1 MLDRQQ
7 IERIGLEEA
16 LRRMPA
22 AAIVAEAPSGKIILI
37 NERARRMLERNAGW
51 SGLPEP
57 EGIEDFGDLKMFR
70 PDGRPVEMEEW
81 PLVRSIRSGEEV
93 RDEEQS
99 YLLADGSRIT
109 IRSDSS
115 PIHDDEGRIVA
126 GVLIVR
132 DVTERKRSEED
143 MRASEERF
151 RATFEQSAVGMSH
164 TAPDGTLLRINRRL
178 CEMLGYTQED
188 LLGTKIQSRTHP
200 DDLEK
205 DLDQTRRLI
214 AGEIETYSMEKRL
227 LRKDDSVLWIN
238 LTVSLARDASGEPD
252 YLIAVCEDV
261 DKRKRDQQALAEA
274 DRRER
279 EILESITDALY
290 VLDSGWRFTYLNERA
305 LRHLQRLKG
314 DEGLTRENLLGKNIW
329 EEFPAAV
336 GSEGYRKFHE
346 AMHENKTVGYEEP
359 YPPDGPWFEVR
370 AYSSEEGL
378 SVYFRDVTEDRLDRE
393 QSARYAHLEENTN
406 DAFIATDDDLVVRAW
421 NRGAERMYGLTA
433 AEAVGL
439 DAREATSL
447 EMSDEQAAASMREI
461 AEKGQLRV
469 EQLQHRKD
477 GTPIYVDSLTIA
489 MRDESGETTGYL
501 AVNRDVTERWREQED
516 QKRLTDIVQTSS
528 EFIGVADLDG
538 RATFLNEAGQ
548 RMVGL
553 NGMEEVRRKRI
564 SDFFMPEDRDFLM
577 GEIMPAL
584 EERGRWA
591 GELRF
596 RHFQTG
602 EPIPVLCDGFRIDD
616 PRTGEPIGLAT
627 VTHDISERKRAER
640 EAREASR
647 RIEDILESVTD
658 AFYALDH
665 EWRLTY
671 LNERALRF
679 ASQLAGE
686 EFTLDDLIGRTL
698 WETLPA
704 IVGTSIE
711 DEYRRAVREQRTA
724 VFEYPYP
731 GGGPIFEVH
740 AYPSEQGL
748 SIYFQDVTERKR
760 TEETVRERSRQQA
773 IVADLGLRALAN
785 HDVGSLLDDTVALV
799 ARALYVECCRVVE
812 ILPGGE
818 ELLLRAGFG
827 WQEGAVGSTA
837 EIDPQVAYTLSSS
850 GPVMFEDLEAET
862 RFEPSPMLRAHGVV
876 SGMTVLIPGREEPYG
891 ALGAHTVT
899 RRTFSEEDAN
909 FLQAVANVL
918 ATVIEREKTET
929 ELGEVREAE
938 RSRIARDLHDKALQD
953 LAYAMT
959 QAQTVRAAP
968 AGGGTADRTD
978 GLTAAL
984 KRVEQQLRGAIYD
997 LRLEAEHDKPFSE
1010 LLLSLIELHRTMAPD
1025 LDFRV
1030 DLRDVDLEGPLKK
1043 VGRETLRIVGEAL
1056 TNARRHSGARNIG
1069 VLVSTSGGRL
1079 LAEVSDDGRGTD
1091 PSREPSPDGGMGIKG
1106 MRERARALGGEL
1118 KIQSEPAMG
1127 TKVIFEMALEP
1138 GRKRPEGDVRVLLV
1152 EDHAAVREAVAA
1164 SFEREAGFEVVG
1176 QAGSLGAAR
1185 RLLAEGIPVDVAVVD
1200 LGLPDGHG
1208 GDLIEDLR
1216 AANPEA
1222 QALVLSVSLDRAET
1236 ARAVQSGAAS
1246 VLQKTAHL
1254 DEVVEAVERLRAGE
1268 TLMPLEEVVEL
1279 LRFAGTKK
1287 DEEYEARQAIESLTP
1302 REIEVLQKLAG
1313 GLDSDG
1319 IAESLHISVRTQ
1331 RNHVASI
1338 LAKLGVHSQLQ
1349 AVVFAVRHGAVKI
1362 S

>member
-22 AAIVAEAPSGKIILI
+22 AAVVAEAPSGKIILI

-51 SGLPEP
+51 SRLPEP
-57 EGIEDFGDLKMFR
+57 EGIGDFGELKMFR

-99 YLLADGSRIT
+99 YLLADGSRLT

-132 DVTERKRSEED
+132 DVTEHKRSEED

-151 RATFEQSAVGMSH
+151 RATFEQAAVGIAH
-164 TAPDGTLLRINRRL
+164 NAPDGRWLRVNRKLCEILGYSREELLRKKF
-178 CEMLGYTQED
+178 QD
-188 LLGTKIQSRTHP
+188 VTHP
-200 DDLEK
+200 DDLATDVE
-205 DLDQTRRLI
+205 QTRRLL
-214 AGEIETYSMEKRL
+214 AGAIDSFSMEKRYTK
-227 LRKDDSVLWIN
+227 KDGSTVWGN
-238 LTVSLARDASGEPD
+238 LTVSLAREASGEPD
-252 YLIAVCEDV
+252 YFIAVIEDITE
-261 DKRKRDQQALAEA
+261 RKRAEEELKWSH
-274 DRRER
+274 RRIED
-279 EILESITDALY
+279 ILESITDESFAVDREWRYTYINERALDRVRTLKGEELTREDLLGRIVWEAVPEVVGTVFY
-290 VLDSGWRFTYLNERA
+290 DKYQEAVREQKTVDFEAYSPLSNRWIEAHAYPSEEGLSVYCQDVTERKRAEEKLRESSRRVEEILESVTDAFYAMDAGWRFTYLNERA
-305 LRHLQRLKG
+305 
-314 DEGLTRENLLGKNIW
+314 
-329 EEFPAAV
+329 V
-336 GSEGYRKFHE
+336 
-346 AMHENKTVGYEEP
+346 
-359 YPPDGPWFEVR
+359 
-370 AYSSEEGL
+370 
-378 SVYFRDVTEDRLDRE
+378 
-393 QSARYAHLEENTN
+393 
-406 DAFIATDDDLVVRAW
+406 
-421 NRGAERMYGLTA
+421 
-433 AEAVGL
+433 
-439 DAREATSL
+439 
-447 EMSDEQAAASMREI
+447 
-461 AEKGQLRV
+461 
-469 EQLQHRKD
+469 
-477 GTPIYVDSLTIA
+477 
-489 MRDESGETTGYL
+489 
-501 AVNRDVTERWREQED
+501 
-516 QKRLTDIVQTSS
+516 
-528 EFIGVADLDG
+528 
-538 RATFLNEAGQ
+538 
-548 RMVGL
+548 
-553 NGMEEVRRKRI
+553 
-564 SDFFMPEDRDFLM
+564 
-577 GEIMPAL
+577 
-584 EERGRWA
+584 
-591 GELRF
+591 
-596 RHFQTG
+596 
-602 EPIPVLCDGFRIDD
+602 
-616 PRTGEPIGLAT
+616 
-627 VTHDISERKRAER
+627 
-640 EAREASR
+640 
-647 RIEDILESVTD
+647 
-658 AFYALDH
+658 
-665 EWRLTY
+665 
-671 LNERALRF
+671 RF

-686 EFTLDDLIGRTL
+686 DFTREGLLGRTL

-711 DEYRRAVREQRTA
+711 NEYRRAVREQRTA

-748 SIYFQDVTERKR
+748 SIYFQDATERKR
-760 TEETVRERSRQQA
+760 TEEASRARTLQQA
-773 IVADLGLRALAN
+773 VVADLGLRALAN
-785 HDVGSLLDDTVALV
+785 DSLGPLLDDTVALV
-799 ARALYVECCRVVE
+799 ARTLDVECCRVVE
-812 ILPGGE
+812 VLPGGE
-818 ELLLRAGFG
+818 EFLLRAGFG
-827 WQEGAVGSTA
+827 WQEGVVGSTA

-850 GPVMFEDLEAET
+850 GPVIFEDLEAET

-876 SGMTVLIPGREEPYG
+876 SGITVLIPGREEPYG

-918 ATVIEREKTET
+918 ATVIERDKAER

-968 AGGGTADRTD
+968 AGGGTVDRTD

-1069 VLVSTSGGRL
+1069 VSVSTSGGRL

-1091 PSREPSPDGGMGIKG
+1091 PSREPSPAGGMGIKG

-1127 TKVIFEMALEP
+1127 TKVIFKMALEQ
-1138 GRKRPEGDVRVLLV
+1138 GRKRPEGAVRVLLV
-1152 EDHAAVREAVAA
+1152 EDHVTVREAVAA
-1164 SFEREAGFEVVG
+1164 SFEWEAGFEVVG

-1236 ARAVQSGAAS
+1236 ARAVQSGAAG
-1246 VLQKTAHL
+1246 VLHKTAHL
-1254 DEVVEAVERLRAGE
+1254 DEVVGAVERLRAGE
-1268 TLMPLEEVVEL
+1268 TLMSLEEVVEL

-1287 DEEYEARQAIESLTP
+1287 DEEYKARQAIESLTP

-1319 IAESLHISVRTQ
+1319 IAESLNISVRTQ

-1349 AVVFAVRHGAVKI
+1349 ALVFAVRHGAVKI

>member
-1 MLDRQQ
+1 MSPHGSVTRRAGRKFLSADAPIGKGAELFDPQRIQ
-7 IERIGLEEA
+7 RIGVEEA
-16 LRRMPA
+16 LGRMPVA
-22 AAIVAEAPSGKIILI
+22 AFVAEAPSGKLI
-37 NERARRMLERNAGW
+37 FISERARRMLERNAGW

-57 EGIEDFGDLKMFR
+57 EGIGDFGDLKMFR

-93 RDEEQS
+93 RDEELS
-99 YLLADGSRIT
+99 YLLADGSRLT

-200 DDLEK
+200 DDLDK
-205 DLDQTRRLI
+205 DLDQVGRLI
-214 AGEIETYSMEKRL
+214 AGEIGTYSMEKRL
-227 LRKDDSVLWIN
+227 FRKDDSVLWIN

-252 YLIAVCEDV
+252 YLVAVCEDV
-261 DKRKRDQQALAEA
+261 DERK
-274 DRRER
+274 R

-290 VLDSGWRFTYLNERA
+290 VLDRGWRFTYINEHA

-314 DEGLTRENLLGKNIW
+314 DEGLTREDLLGKNIW
-329 EEFPAAV
+329 EEFPAAI
-336 GSEGYRKFHE
+336 GSEGYRKYHE

-370 AYSSEEGL
+370 AYPSEEVL
-378 SVYFRDVTEDRLDRE
+378 SVYFRDVTEDRLDKER
-393 QSARYAHLEENTN
+393 SARYAHLEENTY

-447 EMSDEQAAASMREI
+447 EMGDEQAAASLREM

-477 GTPIYVDSLTIA
+477 GTPIHVDSLTIA
-489 MRDESGETTGYL
+489 MRDGSGETTGYL
-501 AVNRDVTERWREQED
+501 AVNRDVTERRREQED
-516 QKRLTDIVQTSS
+516 QKRLADIVQTSS

-538 RATFLNEAGQ
+538 WATFLNEAGQ
-548 RMVGL
+548 RMIGL

-584 EERGRWA
+584 KERGRWA
-591 GELRF
+591 GELRL

-602 EPIPVLCDGFRIDD
+602 EAIPVLLDGFRLDD

-627 VTHDISERKRAER
+627 VTRDIGERKRAER
-640 EAREASR
+640 EALEVSR

-679 ASQLAGE
+679 ASQLADE

-711 DEYRRAVREQRTA
+711 DEYRRAVRKQRTV

-740 AYPSEQGL
+740 AYPSDRGL

-760 TEETVRERSRQQA
+760 TEEAVRARTLQQA
-773 IVADLGLRALAN
+773 VVADLGLRALAN
-785 HDVGSLLDDTVALV
+785 DGLGSLLDDTVALV
-799 ARALYVECCRVVE
+799 ARTLDVECCRVVE

-818 ELLLRAGFG
+818 DLLLRAGFG

-876 SGMTVLIPGREEPYG
+876 SGMTLLIPGREEPYG
-891 ALGAHTVT
+891 ELGAHTVT
-899 RRTFSEEDAN
+899 HRTFSEEDAN

-918 ATVIEREKTET
+918 ATAIEREKTET

-953 LAYAMT
+953 LSYAMT
-959 QAQTVRAAP
+959 QAQKVWAAP
-968 AGGGTADRTD
+968 AGGGTANRAD
-978 GLTAAL
+978 
-984 KRVEQQLRGAIYD
+984 RGAQA
-997 LRLEAEHDKPFSE
+997 RRAA
-1010 LLLSLIELHRTMAPD
+1010 T
-1025 LDFRV
+1025 
-1030 DLRDVDLEGPLKK
+1030 
-1043 VGRETLRIVGEAL
+1043 
-1056 TNARRHSGARNIG
+1056 ARRHLRPAPGGRARQTLLGASGFARRAAPHHGPGSRHPRRLARWRPRRPPQENGQGDPAHSRGGPDQRPAALGGAQRRGLGLDLGRQTPSGGLRRRPGHGPVEGAVPRRRHGDKEDARAGARP
-1069 VLVSTSGGRL
+1069 R
-1079 LAEVSDDGRGTD
+1079 RGAQD
-1091 PSREPSPDGGMGIKG
+1091 P
-1106 MRERARALGGEL
+1106 ERARDGHEGALRAGPKAGKAGAGGRCAH
-1118 KIQSEPAMG
+1118 PARRG
-1127 TKVIFEMALEP
+1127 P
-1138 GRKRPEGDVRVLLV
+1138 RRRPRG
-1152 EDHAAVREAVAA
+1152 H
-1164 SFEREAGFEVVG
+1164 
-1176 QAGSLGAAR
+1176 R
-1185 RLLAEGIPVDVAVVD
+1185 RLLRARGGIR
-1200 LGLPDGHG
+1200 GDGSGGVTG
-1208 GDLIEDLR
+1208 GDASGPFGVASGGAGGRGGSGSR
-1216 AANPEA
+1216 AAGRPRGGP
-1222 QALVLSVSLDRAET
+1222 DPRA
-1236 ARAVQSGAAS
+1236 ARNQ
-1246 VLQKTAHL
+1246 
-1254 DEVVEAVERLRAGE
+1254 
-1268 TLMPLEEVVEL
+1268 
-1279 LRFAGTKK
+1279 
-1287 DEEYEARQAIESLTP
+1287 P
-1302 REIEVLQKLAG
+1302 RDTG
-1313 GLDSDG
+1313 P
-1319 IAESLHISVRTQ
+1319 RP
-1331 RNHVASI
+1331 
-1338 LAKLGVHSQLQ
+1338 
-1349 AVVFAVRHGAVKI
+1349 
-1362 S
+1362 